1 MDLFL
6 KIKGLVFANRTSVTI
21 LEDPDVKRNTR
32 NRATQFELGYGLSQG
47 LTTGLRLGV
56 TRNSDIIG
64 IREQNSIQ
72 RDQDD
77 FSAFGRF
84 DRQLLGLPVTANLNF
99 GSASDR
105 QPEYSQQ
112 GREFGA
118 DAGTRGRL
126 WQTVNWN
133 LSGIFH
139 TNRMRST
146 APSDTGEFAS
156 TDRSTD
162 KSGAAGVNWAPW
174 RWLSLDVKGTARR
187 GVLQRPENFIDPVT
201 FDSRVV
207 QEEVSTNNENANVG
221 AVFRIPLGFTL
232 NTTGSLNNTE
242 ILYAADSTRN
252 NVALSRSFTLGA
264 ADTLLTIPVKVDFQN
279 GTSENDYTKRADG
292 YVQKQWRRQLDLT
305 ANRRLNRRTTA
316 DLKGGVSLESR
327 RYSDFRASG
336 PASFPPSSQDL
347 FRASGTMNLDYRP
360 FDKLITGLGGQMDIN
375 RTINLAST
383 SSISNTDQIGYQVT
397 WRWGFTPWPFWQVTQ
412 TNSAGASQVNY
423 PFAPDRDQLSFIY
436 QIRTGSLLRLTP
448 KWNLEMAYGLRY
460 QSRGTYREQTDG
472 SRLFGKA
479 GGSDQYDL
487 MLRTTYQFFNWLNME
502 LSEQRFVTENYSL
515 PEGQRRVDNTTY
527 RRTLFGGL
535 AANYRFRSGASLSLN
550 VRRSFTWDSSE
561 RNTIPPTA
569 PTTRDDDY
577 WQITGT
583 FRTDLDL

>member
-1 MDLFL
+1 MELFL
-6 KIKGLVFANRTSVTI
+6 RIKGLAFANRTTVTI

-32 NRATQFELGYGLSQG
+32 NRSTQFELGYGVAQG

-56 TRNSDIIG
+56 QRNSDIIG

-84 DRQLLGLPVTANLNF
+84 ERALAGLPVTANVNF
-99 GSASDR
+99 GTANDR
-105 QPEYSQQ
+105 QPEYSQA

-118 DAGTRGRL
+118 DASTRGSL
-126 WQTVNWN
+126 WRSVNWN
-133 LSGIFH
+133 LSGIYR
-139 TNRMRST
+139 TERMNST
-146 APSDTGEFAS
+146 APTDSGDFTS

-162 KSGAAGVNWAPW
+162 RSGAGGINWAPW
-174 RWLSLDVKGTARR
+174 RWLSVDLKGTARR
-187 GVLQRPENFIDPVT
+187 GSLQRPENFFDPVSGA
-201 FDSRVV
+201 SRVV
-207 QEEVSTNNENANVG
+207 QEEVSTNNENANLGV
-221 AVFRIPLGFTL
+221 VFRVPLGFTL
-232 NTTGSLNNTE
+232 NSTGSVNNTE

-252 NVALSRSFTLGA
+252 NVSLARTFALGT
-264 ADTLLTIPVKVDFQN
+264 ADTLLGIPVKVDFQN

-292 YVQKQWRRQLDLT
+292 YVQKQMRRQLDLL
-305 ANRRLNRRTTA
+305 ANRRINRRTTA

-347 FRASGTMNLDYRP
+347 FRAGGALNLDYRP
-360 FDKLITGLGGQMDIN
+360 FDKFITGLGGQIDLN

-397 WRWGFTPWPFWQVTQ
+397 WRWGFTPWPIWQVTQ
-412 TNSAGASQVNY
+412 TNSAGAQQVNY

-436 QIRTGSLLRLTP
+436 QIRTGSVLRITP
-448 KWNLEMAYGLRY
+448 KWNFEMAYGLRY
-460 QSRGTYREQTDG
+460 QSRGTYREQADG

-487 MLRTTYQFFNWLNME
+487 MLRTTYRFFDWLNLE
-502 LSEQRFVTENYSL
+502 INNQRFVTENYSL
-515 PEGQRRVDNTTY
+515 PEGVRRDDNITY

-535 AANYRFRSGASLSLN
+535 VANYRFRGGASLSVN
-550 VRRSFTWDSSE
+550 VRRSLTWDSNV
-561 RNTIPPTA
+561 RNTIPPTEPSNRA
-569 PTTRDDDY
+569 DDY
-577 WQITGT
+577 WQITGS